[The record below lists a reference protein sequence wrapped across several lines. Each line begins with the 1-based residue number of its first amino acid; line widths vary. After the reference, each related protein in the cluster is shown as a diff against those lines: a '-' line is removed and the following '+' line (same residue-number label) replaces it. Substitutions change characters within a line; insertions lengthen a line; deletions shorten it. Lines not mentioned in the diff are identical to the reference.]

1 MKKLRIGYFPL
12 SKDLTHPGDRRRLVY
27 WAQTRGHELVLNPD
41 QNIDFI
47 VASETTDLYQL
58 LRSHKGIPIVYDLI
72 DAYLTPDSQLRNYGR
87 GFAKFINRSVTG
99 RPKRYTET
107 VQDYCKIASA
117 TICSSQEQSASIK
130 RYSKNVHIIL
140 DSHDEIPLSSYR
152 GQNHSSSKNIM
163 WEGMPYTLPGLFEV
177 RAPLYSLAKEFK
189 MSLDIVTD
197 LDFKKYLGKYV
208 SQSTDDLI
216 RNVYSDSPF
225 TVNLIP
231 WEINALVSKA
241 RSSHLGI
248 IPVKENAFQWLKP
261 ENRLLIMWRLGLPCI
276 TSATP
281 SFSRVSEATRSDFVC
296 NSQTEWVFKISRVL
310 EDPLYAEHNVLL
322 GQKYLRE
329 NHSKEIFLSNWD
341 NVVKS
346 VI

>member
-1 MKKLRIGYFPL
+1 
-12 SKDLTHPGDRRRLVY
+12 
-27 WAQTRGHELVLNPD
+27 
-41 QNIDFI
+41 
-47 VASETTDLYQL
+47 
-58 LRSHKGIPIVYDLI
+58 
-72 DAYLTPDSQLRNYGR
+72 
-87 GFAKFINRSVTG
+87 
-99 RPKRYTET
+99 
-107 VQDYCKIASA
+107 
-117 TICSSQEQSASIK
+117 
-130 RYSKNVHIIL
+130 
-140 DSHDEIPLSSYR
+140 
-152 GQNHSSSKNIM
+152 M